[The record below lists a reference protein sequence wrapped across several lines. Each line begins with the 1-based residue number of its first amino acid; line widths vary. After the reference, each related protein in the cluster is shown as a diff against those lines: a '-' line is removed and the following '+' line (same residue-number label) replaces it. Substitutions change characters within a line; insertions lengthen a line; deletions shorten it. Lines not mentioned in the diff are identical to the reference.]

1 MKKWIKKVLEYNE
14 VKLALIFLAIVV
26 LFSLINPDV
35 FTVANLYALVRAS
48 ATNAIYA
55 LAIMIVMCS
64 GAFDASFAVIG
75 SFGAYVTMYILTQNG
90 LDPHP
95 AIVFLISILI
105 CMALEFLNWFMVS
118 ILHLQ
123 AYIATTGTASLL
135 KGAVLVFVSTSYIYT
150 LPSQIGALGK
160 TYLATAVYGS
170 GIESQLHVSV
180 IFIAVMYLVMHILMT
195 YTNFGRQVYAVGADE
210 EAAER
215 AGINVKRIR
224 LIVFLIAGVI
234 CGVAGILRDAVG
246 RFSLP
251 NPAEVV
257 GKENISIA
265 AVILGTGNSSKA
277 RGSALGTLL
286 GVLLMSFI
294 SNNLILIGIPSFYVE
309 LATGVLMYIGLVGQ
323 MSNRPRR
330 HSAKE
335 GK

>member
-1 MKKWIKKVLEYNE
+1 
-14 VKLALIFLAIVV
+14 
-26 LFSLINPDV
+26 
-35 FTVANLYALVRAS
+35 
-48 ATNAIYA
+48 
-55 LAIMIVMCS
+55 MIVMCS

-75 SFGAYVTMYILTQNG
+75 SFGAYVTMYILTQKG

-95 AIVFLISILI
+95 AIVFLMSIGI
-105 CMALEFLNWFMVS
+105 CVVLELLNWFMTS

-150 LPSQIGALGK
+150 LPSRIGAIGK
-160 TYLATAVYGS
+160 TYLATATYAS

-180 IFIAVMYLVMHILMT
+180 IFVVILYILMHILMT
-195 YTNFGRQVYAVGADE
+195 YTNFGRQVYAIGADE
-210 EAAER
+210 EAAKR
-215 AGINVKRIR
+215 AGINVKRVR
-224 LIVFLIAGVI
+224 LIVFLVAGVI
-234 CGVAGILRDAVG
+234 CGMAGILRDTIG

-257 GKENISIA
+257 GRENVSIA

-309 LATGVLMYIGLVGQ
+309 LATGILMFFGLVGQ
-323 MSNRPRR
+323 MSNRPKK
-330 HSAKE
+330 HVEAKE
-335 GK
+335 AK